1 MNYFFFPNSNFAGN
15 TPKVETT
22 SVGMRKSKSRANTD
36 GTRFEHRKINQR
48 GELVRV
54 CSRCVFMKR
63 DQVTF
68 AA

>member
-1 MNYFFFPNSNFAGN
+1 MNYFFFPNSNFEGS
-15 TPKVETT
+15 TPNVETT
-22 SVGMRKSKSRANTD
+22 SVGMRKSKSRTNTD
-36 GTRFEHRKINQR
+36 VTKFEHRKINQR

-63 DQVTF
+63 DQVAF